1 MIDKTARE
9 RRAIKDARRGLAE
22 TLTEMGLMEPFFHR
36 PPEDIDRIIEA
47 CVEGFQRSMCNQPNG
62 SNVPFE
68 DSIEDKLRPKPS
80 DPFHSDEISF

>member
-9 RRAIKDARRGLAE
+9 SQAIKDARKLLAE

-47 CVEGFQRSMCNQPNG
+47 CVVGFQRSMCNQPNG
-62 SNVPFE
+62 SNVPF
-68 DSIEDKLRPKPS
+68 DDKL
-80 DPFHSDEISF
+80 PF